1 MLGGGWDEPNYM
13 FIDPDA
19 QSPFL
24 RAPNIGFRCVKYI
37 EPESIPKVA
46 MEPVFSIRRDLTKA
60 KPASD
65 ELFRAYRSLY
75 SYDKKPLHATVE
87 PYGKDEEFWA
97 AEKITYTAAYGNE
110 RAIAYLF
117 LPKKGKPP
125 YQTVLSF
132 PDPMPFSCARFRFFL
147 QFLNFPDLLNPSLR
161 VAALS
166 CSPSIRAPSK
176 EAMAWNR
183 IWRTPAATGATTLSC
198 GRKTPRVLST
208 TLRPV
213 PSLIS
218 VRWPTSASVG
228 ARSWAV

>member
-87 PYGKDEEFWA
+87 PYGKDEEFWT

-125 YQTVLSF
+125 YQTVLFF
-132 PDPMPFSCARFRFFL
+132 PGSNALQLRTFSV
-147 QFLNFPDLLNPSLR
+147 FPPILELP
-161 VAALS
+161 
-166 CSPSIRAPSK
+166 
-176 EAMAWNR
+176 
-183 IWRTPAATGATTLSC
+183 
-198 GRKTPRVLST
+198 
-208 TLRPV
+208 
-213 PSLIS
+213 
-218 VRWPTSASVG
+218 
-228 ARSWAV
+228 